1 MYEIKCPNC
10 NEVFKVDEGGYNEIV
25 AQVRNKEFEKEL
37 AAREQSFK
45 TEKALALEKANAE
58 SAKRIQELQNE
69 LDTARQIATSEKALA
84 LKSAAAES
92 EKLIRELEF
101 KLKNQETASAT
112 ERDLALAN
120 AERASKERITALE
133 TEIATLKS
141 RSESESALKVAEA
154 IGEREKL
161 LAQSQNEIERMRLE
175 LEAFKTQK
183 EAEIKALEAAHV
195 SEINQNN
202 ATAQLNTERAIAE
215 KERRITELTGQLT
228 ASENNHKFITE
239 NLKNQHTE
247 ELKRKDEEIAYYKDL
262 KSRMSTKMV
271 GETLEQHCEIQ
282 FNQLRATAFK
292 NAYFEK
298 DNDVKDGTKGD
309 FIYREYVEENGKKI
323 EFISIMF
330 EMKNEMD
337 ETATKKKNEDFFA
350 KLDKDRTAKGCEYAV
365 LVSLL
370 EPDSEL
376 YNGGI
381 VDVSHKYPKMYVI
394 RPQFF
399 IPMITLLRNAAMNT
413 VEYKKKYENAME
425 QNLDISNFEN
435 ALNEFKEKFGN
446 NYRIASNHFKKAI
459 DEIDKSIDH
468 LTKTKEALLDSERQL
483 RLANDKADDLTIKKL
498 TRGNPTMS
506 AMFAELNAPEYEDK
520 T

>member
-1 MYEIKCPNC
+1 MYEIKCPKC
-10 NEVFKVDEGGYNEIV
+10 NEVFKVDESGYNEIV
-25 AQVRNKEFEKEL
+25 SQIRNKEFEKEL
-37 AAREQSFK
+37 AQREEAYK
-45 TEKALALEKANAE
+45 TRE
-58 SAKRIQELQNE
+58 
-69 LDTARQIATSEKALA
+69 ALA
-84 LKSAAAES
+84 LKNAAAES
-92 EKLIRELEF
+92 EKRIQELEI
-101 KLKNQETASAT
+101 KLRNQSTTAAT

-120 AERASKERITALE
+120 AERVSKERITALE
-133 TEIATLKS
+133 SELAALKS

-154 IGEREKL
+154 IGEKDKII
-161 LAQSQNEIERMRLE
+161 AQTQNEIEKMRIE
-175 LEAFKTQK
+175 LTALRERKD
-183 EAEIKALEAAHV
+183 AEIKALEASHKA
-195 SEINQNN
+195 EIDQNRVN
-202 ATAQLNTERAIAE
+202 AQLNTERAVAE
-215 KERRITELTGQLT
+215 KDRRITELAGQLT
-228 ASENNHKFITE
+228 ATENNHKFMTE
-239 NLKNQHTE
+239 SMKNQHAE
-247 ELKRKDEEIAYYKDL
+247 DLKRKDEEIAYYKDL

-282 FNQLRATAFK
+282 FNQLRATAFQ

-298 DNDVKDGTKGD
+298 DNDISGGTKGD
-309 FIYREYVEENGKKI
+309 FIYREHIEENGKKI
-323 EFISIMF
+323 DFISIMF

-350 KLDKDRTAKGCEYAV
+350 KLDKDRKAKGCEYAV

-381 VDVSHKYPKMYVI
+381 VDVSHKFEKMYVI

-413 VEYKKKYENAME
+413 VELRKKYENAME
-425 QNLDISNFEN
+425 QNLDITNFEN
-435 ALNEFKEKFGN
+435 ALNEFKGKFGE
-446 NYRIASNHFKKAI
+446 NYRLASKHFEKAI

-468 LTKTKEALLDSERQL
+468 LTKTKDALLASERQL
-483 RLANDKADDLTIKKL
+483 RLANDKADDLSIRKL

-506 AMFAELNAPEYEDK
+506 TMFAELNAPDYEDK